1 MSGVLS
7 GGLGGRGRGG
17 GWGCGGG
24 PPLLAAAVFLDDEC
38 RGIAEGC
45 LVDGQREFIVRVD
58 VDDQVDGREFVADEA
73 EGLAD
78 EAFAADAD
86 VGLAEF
92 AAHREAEPGGGGVG
106 AAALAGGGGTARGRF
121 GPGHA
126 HDAQGAAH
134 EGELGIEDG
143 LVLPGVGEAAGFGE
157 GGGHERVRRSGEA
170 DFGSEGSVGVLPSA
184 MMSATTRDVV
194 RVAAV
199 AVLAAAGMTLGGCNR
214 RTIEITSEPAGAL
227 VYLNDIE
234 VGRTPLEVDFRYY
247 GVYDVRLALA
257 GYRPLATSA
266 EAVAPFSEYPGPD
279 LVTSATKTHVVV
291 TWNFVLEQLPTD
303 RAQLERELI
312 DRAKATRAEAPE
324 VEAAAAAGTESAAP
338 GTSPV
343 AKPSTPA
350 TPSTPA
356 VPSAP
361 APPSTLAAPSAPS
374 APSPPAKPGT

>member
-1 MSGVLS
+1 
-7 GGLGGRGRGG
+7 
-17 GWGCGGG
+17 
-24 PPLLAAAVFLDDEC
+24 VFLDDE
-38 RGIAEGC
+38 RGGIAEAG

-58 VDDQVDGREFVADEA
+58 VDHQVDGREFVADEA

-92 AAHREAEPGGGGVG
+92 AAHREAEPGGGGVI
-106 AAALAGGGGTARGRF
+106 ASGRQW
-121 GPGHA
+121 PGHA

-157 GGGHERVRRSGEA
+157 GGGHETVGSCGDA
-170 DFGSEGSVGVLPSA
+170 DLPDEGSVGVLPSA
-184 MMSATTRDVV
+184 MMPATTRDVV

-199 AVLAAAGMTLGGCNR
+199 AALAAAGMMLSGCNR

-234 VGRTPLEVDFRYY
+234 VGRTPLEVDFKYY
-247 GVYDVRLALA
+247 GVYDVRLAAA

-291 TWNFVLEQLPTD
+291 KWNFVLEQLPTD

-312 DRAKATRAEAPE
+312 DRAKVTRAEAP
-324 VEAAAAAGTESAAP
+324 APAAP
-338 GTSPV
+338 TAPT
-343 AKPSTPA
+343 APSD
-350 TPSTPA
+350 
-356 VPSAP
+356 
-361 APPSTLAAPSAPS
+361 PSAPS
-374 APSPPAKPGT
+374 APAKPGT